1 MRSTISRAGRWLDH
15 LFALLTLLLPMRLLF
30 VCLASA
36 VLLAGCGSQR
46 SNETASTATTR
57 VQWFGHL
64 CVQVTT
70 PIGTKILINP
80 PRPGSARASLPD
92 NLNPAVILVSR
103 ETPDCAYTSFGD
115 GNPTI
120 FRGSVAIG
128 PNNAAGVRILG
139 TPIFPTAAGDAM
151 NAMGMNLVYSW
162 NSGGL
167 RFCHPGALT
176 RVLTPAE
183 VSQIGR
189 VDVLFL
195 PIDVPSGL
203 SNAERNE
210 IVAQL
215 RPRVIVPI
223 AFTSGSVNAWASSYR
238 DIRHL
243 PGRSFV
249 ISPSMVPSQPNP
261 IVLTLGN

>member
-1 MRSTISRAGRWLDH
+1 
-15 LFALLTLLLPMRLLF
+15 MRLLL
-30 VCLASA
+30 VCLFSSL
-36 VLLAGCGSQR
+36 LLAGCGSRQN
-46 SNETASTATTR
+46 SDPASTATTR
-57 VQWFGHL
+57 VQWLGHL

-80 PRPGSARASLPD
+80 PKPGSTGVSLPE
-92 NLNPAVILVSR
+92 NLNPDVILISR
-103 ETPDCAYTSFGD
+103 ETSDCNYTAFND
-115 GNPTI
+115 ENPSI

-139 TPIFPTAAGDAM
+139 TPIFPTAGGDAM
-151 NAMGMNLVYSW
+151 NAMGMNIVFTW

-167 RFCHPGALT
+167 RFCHPGALE
-176 RVLTPAE
+176 RALTPAE

-195 PIDVPSGL
+195 PINAPAGL

-223 AFTSGSVNAWASSYR
+223 AFTSGSVNAWAAGHP

-249 ISPSMVPSQPNP
+249 ISPSMIPNNPNP
-261 IVLTLGN
+261 IILILGN